1 MTSPSPARF
10 TVTRIRPGY
19 SITEVDE
26 FVAQIEQ
33 TLADGA
39 QRAGT
44 LTANDVRTVTFST
57 VRLKPGYDERE
68 VDAALDRYAAELSQ
82 RQV

>member
-1 MTSPSPARF
+1 MASPSPARF
-10 TVTRIRPGY
+10 TITRRRPGY
-19 SITEVDE
+19 SIPEVDD

-33 TLADGA
+33 ALADGA

-44 LTANDVRTVTFST
+44 VTADDVRTVRFST

-68 VDAALDRYAAELSQ
+68 VDAALDLYVAELSQ
-82 RQV
+82 RQA